1 MRARVGDREFPASCC
16 TESAG
21 SSGGGKTMSD
31 SYVIEVSSKNS
42 SKTAGIVVRDKS
54 GFRFF
59 ASNHDFDSLEGRYF
73 RSAREAERAAIHF
86 MQTRDEKAREKVA

>member
-1 MRARVGDREFPASCC
+1 V
-16 TESAG
+16 TESSLHLAVTGSVG
-21 SSGGGKTMSD
+21 SSGGGKTMFD
-31 SYVIEVSSKNS
+31 SYVIEVS

-73 RSAREAERAAIHF
+73 RSAREAERAAILF
-86 MQTRDEKAREKVA
+86 LQTKDNNKDDKAREKVA